1 MSTNESNT
9 EVIGQGVMSTGE
21 DTRIFPDVA
30 ACIDCGGCVVAC
42 NRTWDMPRDEQRIS
56 ISTMLE
62 GEQGA
67 TESADVGG
75 QRRINDPSA
84 AMDNGQQPGET
95 SVPMQCYHCENAPC
109 VSVCPVDALVKKDD
123 GFVDVRDDVC
133 IGCQYCLSACP
144 FGAPQ
149 FPGSNDGSAEIFGTG
164 GTMDKCTM
172 CQDRQDVGKGPACAE
187 ECATDAILVGTTE
200 QIADELDKRD
210 SGTFFNDDAMKVVF
224 GEEDAS
230 EAFGV

>member
-1 MSTNESNT
+1 MSTNEADT
-9 EVIGQGVMSTGE
+9 EMMSQGVMSTGE
-21 DTRIFPDVA
+21 DARIFPDVA

-42 NRTWDMPRDEQRIS
+42 NRTWDVPRDEQRIS

-62 GEQGA
+62 GEEGA
-67 TESADVGG
+67 EGLNAD
-75 QRRINDPSA
+75 PAA
-84 AMDNGQQPGET
+84 AMAQGESPGET

-149 FPGSNDGSAEIFGTG
+149 FPGSDDAAAQIFGTG

-210 SGTFFNDDAMKVVF
+210 SGTFFNDEAMNIVF
-224 GEEDAS
+224 GEEDAT